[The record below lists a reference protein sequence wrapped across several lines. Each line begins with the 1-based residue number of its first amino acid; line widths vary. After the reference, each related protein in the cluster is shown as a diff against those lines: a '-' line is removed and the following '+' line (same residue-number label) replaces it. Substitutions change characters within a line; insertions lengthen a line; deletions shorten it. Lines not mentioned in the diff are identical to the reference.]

1 MPGYL
6 ITPHEGKS
14 VWLGPP
20 GQGLGVDFKIYGED
34 TGGSFSIVE
43 HPIPPGTFA
52 PPHTHT
58 REDEYS
64 YVLEGV
70 VGARIGDEVIEATP
84 GCYVLK
90 PRGVPH
96 AFWNAGP
103 QPARIIEI
111 ISPAGFENYFAE
123 AAELVSAGGPPDVE
137 AIIRLAS
144 GYGLILHMELI
155 PELVAKYKLNWPG

>member
-6 ITPHEGKS
+6 ITPHEGKA

-20 GQGLGVDFKIYGED
+20 GQGLGVDFKLYGEN
-34 TGGSFSIVE
+34 TGGNFSIVE

-64 YVLEGV
+64 FVLDGV

-84 GCYVLK
+84 GCYVVK
-90 PRGVPH
+90 PRGIPH

-103 QPARIIEI
+103 QQARIIEI
-111 ISPAGFENYFAE
+111 ISPAGFEKYFAE
-123 AAELVSAGGPPDVE
+123 AAEMVRAGGPPDVE
-137 AIIRLAS
+137 AITRLAS
-144 GYGLILHMELI
+144 GYGLTLHLEWI